1 MEVVMR
7 IFGIGGESVVLNKVG
22 NFAARASGVRE
33 RFVDVV
39 EGAGEVARSCWE
51 EGFVLVRSGGLLKV
65 ASAAASGGS
74 SAVSEMSL
82 VSSSMLSTS
91 SSSSFSE

>member
-1 MEVVMR
+1 M
-7 IFGIGGESVVLNKVG
+7 VLNNVG
-22 NFAARASGVRE
+22 NFAARASGASE

-39 EGAGEVARSCWE
+39 EGAGEVARCWE
-51 EGFVLVRSGGLLKV
+51 EGFVPLRSGGLLKV

-74 SAVSEMSL
+74 SAASEMSL

-91 SSSSFSE
+91 SSSSSSSLSE